1 MSCFG
6 ALNEDSQSKNWR
18 KRILTISDRE
28 KALNSKLL
36 KMMTGRNTPA
46 KVDKVLTEA
55 ASNTKHSQK
64 ILGNT
69 LRRYLYE
76 NSNQNIT
83 FTENI
88 AN

>member
-1 MSCFG
+1 MS
-6 ALNEDSQSKNWR
+6 EDSQSKNWR